1 MAACS
6 TSHANAGHR
15 PKQDA
20 ADFEEPGAGIEDR
33 TVILLCGRAAEVIGS
48 ASTGDFQSTS
58 PRDYES
64 GDQEF
69 ESLRARHLAIIQIA
83 RIQNKA
89 VTQPTCVSVVS
100 ISDETIALPLLGAGV
115 QSTYRSEPGAGR

>member
-6 TSHANAGHR
+6 TWHANAGHR

-48 ASTGDFQSTS
+48 ASMGDFKV
-58 PRDYES
+58 
-64 GDQEF
+64 
-69 ESLRARHLAIIQIA
+69 
-83 RIQNKA
+83 N
-89 VTQPTCVSVVS
+89 
-100 ISDETIALPLLGAGV
+100 
-115 QSTYRSEPGAGR
+115 